1 MRIGKPLVAVIGVVV
16 LAATLATLLSPW
28 PSVLVLRTGFNF
40 GGVRANSA
48 LASRVPAGIG
58 ERLDQVYDPA
68 SPDGRLDVFYPD
80 HAGVAPQAR
89 LTVVWVHGGGF
100 VSGSKGQ
107 VANYLRILAAGGFTV
122 VGVDYT
128 PAPEL
133 RYPGQLRQ
141 LATALGYVL
150 RNASRLHVDPRRL
163 VLAGDSAGAQLA
175 AQLALLVSSP
185 SYATRVGVIPE
196 LAPAQLAG
204 VLLYCGP
211 YAMNSMPDTWFS
223 RTVRW
228 AYSGQRHPAHD
239 ALASTLDLAA
249 ALTPAF
255 PPVFMAVGNADP
267 LAPQSRAFAAAL
279 GEHGVRVERLFYSP
293 EYRPPLAH
301 EYQSDLALAEAQEAL
316 HRSED
321 FLHSLE

>member
-1 MRIGKPLVAVIGVVV
+1 MRIGKRLAAVLGVVV
-16 LAATLATLLSPW
+16 LTGALAAVLSPW
-28 PSVLVLRTGFNF
+28 PSVFVLRTAFNL
-40 GGVRANSA
+40 GGVRANAA
-48 LASRVPAGIG
+48 LASRVPAGVG
-58 ERLDQVYDPA
+58 ERLDEVYDPA
-68 SPDGRLDVFYPD
+68 NRDGRLDVFYPE
-80 HAGVAPQAR
+80 HAGIPPQAH
-89 LTVVWVHGGGF
+89 LTVVWIHGGGF

-107 VANYLRILAAGGFTV
+107 LANYLRILAAGGFTV

-141 LATALGYVL
+141 LAAALSYVL
-150 RNASRLHVDPRRL
+150 KNAPRLHVDPRRL

-185 SYATRVGVIPE
+185 AYAARLGVTPE
-196 LAPAQLAG
+196 VAPAQLAG

-211 YAMNSMPDTWFS
+211 YAMNSMPDSWFS

-228 AYSGQRHPAHD
+228 AYSGKRHPAHD

-249 ALTPAF
+249 SLTPAF

-279 GEHGVRVERLFYSP
+279 GQHGVRVERLFYSP
-293 EYRPPLAH
+293 EYRPPLGH
-301 EYQSDLALAEAQEAL
+301 EYQFDLGLAEAQQAL
-316 HRSED
+316 RRSQD